1 MNKPDDNA
9 VNPFISNGNLPR
21 HTSNRRNISRIFF
34 DNSIRYWILISTTL
48 LLTLLYANST
58 AFNLTIICM
67 IPSAGNEL
75 QTELFNITASA
86 KDYYDYTPMHRN
98 GLFSAVAIG
107 SLLGSLPLSFLVH
120 KYNIRYTFS
129 FYAVVS
135 LVSTLAL
142 PISARM
148 GYQFIFVARVLQGAG
163 TSPSLMMINSVTE
176 RWSPQASAGISL
188 IFLSAHY
195 QFGPIFS
202 MPIAGELCE
211 SQWGWPMIYYI
222 QGALTLILLAIF
234 FTFFRDTP
242 REHPCVTDKELMAIE
257 KDKPLIVKIKSESAK
272 ESVPYGSILS
282 DPIALGMNVRETG
295 FAAAIPFFVSIITKL
310 IAGAISDR
318 MTCFSERAKINIFSI
333 LSQGGT
339 IFCYV
344 CLATIPLLFNNN
356 APTWLVQIFYVSINM
371 FSGFGFLGLVKA
383 AALVSQQ
390 YSHVLMSGEIIIT
403 SIVVLILPILM
414 SIFVPDN
421 TVDQWG
427 HIFIGTPLVQIVTI
441 SLFLAFCDS
450 KPRPWTDRRK
460 MSIDNSDNDE
470 SLIT

>member
-1 MNKPDDNA
+1 MDKPDESA
-9 VNPFISNGNLPR
+9 VNPFLSNGNLPR
-21 HTSNRRNISRIFF
+21 HISNRRNISRIFF

-48 LLTLLYANST
+48 LLTLLYANPT
-58 AFNLTIICM
+58 AFNFTIICM
-67 IPSAGNEL
+67 IPSAENKS
-75 QTELFNITASA
+75 QTELLNITAPA
-86 KDYYDYTPMHRN
+86 KDYYDYSPLHRN

-129 FYAVVS
+129 FYAVIS

-234 FTFFRDTP
+234 FAFFRDTP
-242 REHPCVTDKELMAIE
+242 REHPCVTEKELLAIE
-257 KDKPLIVKIKSESAK
+257 KDKPLIVKTKSESGK
-272 ESVPYGSILS
+272 EPVPYGSIIS
-282 DPIALGMNVRETG
+282 DPI
-295 FAAAIPFFVSIITKL
+295 
-310 IAGAISDR
+310 
-318 MTCFSERAKINIFSI
+318 
-333 LSQGGT
+333 GGT

-344 CLATIPLLFNNN
+344 CLATVPLLFNDV
-356 APTWLVQIFYVSINM
+356 PTWLMQIFYVSINM

-403 SIVVLILPILM
+403 SIVVLLLPILM
-414 SIFVPDN
+414 SVFVPDN

-441 SLFLAFCDS
+441 SLFLAYCDS

-460 MSIDNSDNDE
+460 ISMDSSDNNE
-470 SLIT
+470 SLIKQ